1 MESDR
6 AQGATFEREGLVSKG
21 RIIAAVVALVVV
33 AAIVVG
39 VFMNAQA
46 SVPQVST
53 AKVSKE
59 TLSVVVTASGKME
72 AGQKADVFPPA
83 GGTLSSVVATEG
95 MHVKAGQ
102 IIASMDTGPLE
113 FAVEQARSGVK
124 AAQSQYDLAGKQ
136 VPTSADWAAINA
148 SIDAASAGYNAAKGA
163 YDALFGVYVAAGRPA
178 SMETTLTQLDI
189 AKKQAY
195 SGLQQAN
202 SGKSKLS
209 VAGRVG
215 AQRAAASAGITQAN
229 TGLQLAQNN
238 LSKAN
243 LVAPIDGVV
252 LFNATGSPSSDGSF
266 PKAMTGTA
274 VSPASAPF
282 TVVQLG
288 SLNFNAQVDE
298 ADIDRVATGMKAKV
312 RLDAFPS
319 LPFDTTVSVVKPA
332 AIQTTTGGVAF
343 PVLLNLSST
352 GKNLLI
358 GMSGSA
364 DIQVSAVAD
373 STTVPIEALT
383 DENGK
388 SYVFVVTA
396 GKLKKVEVKTG
407 ALTDT
412 RAEIVSGVAVG
423 DEVVLGG
430 LTGLK
435 DGQAVR
441 VK

>member
-1 MESDR
+1 M
-6 AQGATFEREGLVSKG
+6 SKG
-21 RIIAAVVALVVV
+21 RIIAAVVALVVI

-46 SVPQVST
+46 SVPAVST
-53 AKVSKE
+53 AQVSKE
-59 TLSVVVTASGKME
+59 TLSVQVTASGKME
-72 AGQKADVFPPA
+72 AGQKADIFPPA
-83 GGTLSSVVATEG
+83 AGTLSSVVATEG
-95 MHVKAGQ
+95 QQVKAGQ
-102 IIASMDTGPLE
+102 LIATMDTGPLE
-113 FAVEQARSGVK
+113 LAVDQARAGVK
-124 AAQSQYDLAGKQ
+124 AAQSQLDLAGKQ
-136 VPTSADWAAINA
+136 VPTSADRAAA
-148 SIDAASAGYNAAKGA
+148 DAGIDAASASYNAAKSA
-163 YDALFGVYVAAGRPA
+163 YDAFHHAFLAAGSQA
-178 SMETTLTQLDI
+178 SMETTLTQLNI
-189 AKKQAY
+189 AQKQAY
-195 SGLQQAN
+195 AGLQSAN
-202 SGKSKLS
+202 SGRSKLS
-209 VAGRVG
+209 VAGKVG
-215 AQRAAASAGITQAN
+215 AQRAAASAGIAQAN
-229 TGLQLAQNN
+229 TGLQLAEGN

-252 LFNATGSPSSDGSF
+252 LFNATGTPSSDGSV
-266 PKAMTGTA
+266 PKAMAHSA

-282 TVVQLG
+282 TVVQL
-288 SLNFNAQVDE
+288 SSMNFNAQVDE
-298 ADIDRVATGMKAKV
+298 ADVERVKTGMRATV

-319 LPFDTTVSVVKPA
+319 QSFSTTVTNIKPA

-388 SYVFVVTA
+388 SYVFVVAT
-396 GKLKKVEVKTG
+396 GRLKKTEVKTG

-412 RAEIVSGVAVG
+412 RAEIISGVNVG
-423 DEVVLGG
+423 DKVVLGG

>member
-1 MESDR
+1 M
-6 AQGATFEREGLVSKG
+6 SKG

-39 VFMNAQA
+39 VFVSAQA
-46 SVPQVST
+46 SVPIVST
-53 AKVSKE
+53 ARVSKE
-59 TLSVVVTASGKME
+59 TLSVQVTASGKME

-83 GGTLSSVVATEG
+83 AGTLSSVVATEG

-113 FAVEQARSGVK
+113 FAVEQSRAGVK

-136 VPTSADWAAINA
+136 VPTSADRAAA
-148 SIDAASAGYNAAKGA
+148 DAGIDAASASYNAAKSA
-163 YDALFGVYVAAGRPA
+163 YDAFHQVFLAAGSPA
-178 SMETTLTQLDI
+178 SMETTLTQLNI
-189 AKKQAY
+189 AQKQAY

-215 AQRAAASAGITQAN
+215 AQRAAASASITQAN
-229 TGLQLAQNN
+229 TGLQLAENN

-243 LVAPIDGVV
+243 LVAPVDGVV
-252 LFNATGSPSSDGSF
+252 LFNATGAPGPDGAL
-266 PKAMTGTA
+266 PKAMSGTA

-298 ADIDRVATGMKAKV
+298 ADVDRVKTGMKAKV

-319 LPFDTTVSVVKPA
+319 QAFDTTVSVIKPA

-343 PVLLNLSST
+343 PILLNLSST

-364 DIQVSAVAD
+364 DIQVSAVPD
-373 STTVPIEALT
+373 SVTVPIEALT

-388 SYVFVVTA
+388 SYVFVVA
-396 GKLKKVEVKTG
+396 SGKLKKTVVKTG

-412 RAEIVSGVAVG
+412 RAEIVSGVSVG

>member
-1 MESDR
+1 M
-6 AQGATFEREGLVSKG
+6 SKG
-21 RIIAAVVALVVV
+21 RIIAAVVALVVI
-33 AAIVVG
+33 AAIVGG
-39 VFMNAQA
+39 VFISAQA
-46 SVPQVST
+46 SVPTVST

-59 TLSVVVTASGKME
+59 TLSVLVTASGKME

-83 GGTLSSVVATEG
+83 AGTLASVAVTEG
-95 MHVKAGQ
+95 QQVKAGQ
-102 IIASMDTGPLE
+102 LIASMDTGPLE
-113 FAVEQARSGVK
+113 FSVDQARAGVK
-124 AAQSQYDLAGKQ
+124 AAQSQYDLAGKS
-136 VPTSADWAAINA
+136 VPTHEDWDAANA
-148 SIDAASAGYNAAKGA
+148 GIDAASAAYSAAKNA
-163 YDALFGVYVAAGRPA
+163 YDAFNQAFILAGSPA
-178 SMETTLTQLDI
+178 SMEATLTQLNI
-189 AKKQAY
+189 AQKQAFA
-195 SGLQQAN
+195 GLESAE

-209 VAGRVG
+209 IAGKVG

-229 TGLQLAQNN
+229 TGLQLAEDN

-243 LVAPIDGVV
+243 LVAPMDGVV
-252 LFNATGSPSSDGSF
+252 LFNATGTPGSDGSL
-266 PKAMTGTA
+266 PKAMAGTA

-288 SLNFNAQVDE
+288 SLNFDAQVDE
-298 ADIDRVATGMKAKV
+298 ADVDRVKTGMKATV

-319 LPFDTTVSVVKPA
+319 QSFGTTVASIKPA

-373 STTVPIEALT
+373 SVTVPIEALT
-383 DENGK
+383 DVNGK
-388 SYVFVVTA
+388 SYVFVVSG
-396 GKLKKVEVKTG
+396 GKLKQTEVKTG

-412 RAEIVSGVAVG
+412 RAEILSGVNVG

>member
-1 MESDR
+1 MSR
-6 AQGATFEREGLVSKG
+6 G

-33 AAIVVG
+33 AAIIGG
-39 VFMNAQA
+39 VFLSAQA
-46 SVPQVST
+46 SVPTVST

-59 TLSVVVTASGKME
+59 TLSVLVTASGKME
-72 AGQKADVFPPA
+72 AAQKADVFAPTA
-83 GGTLSSVVATEG
+83 GTLASVAATEG
-95 MHVKAGQ
+95 QQVKAGQ
-102 IIASMDTGPLE
+102 VIATMDTGPLD
-113 FAVEQARSGVK
+113 FAVDQARAGVK
-124 AAQSQYDLAGKQ
+124 AAQSQYDIAGKS
-136 VPTSADWAAINA
+136 VPTHEDWDAANA
-148 SIDAASAGYNAAKGA
+148 GIDAASTAYNAATSA
-163 YDALFGVYVAAGRPA
+163 YNGFHSAFILAGSPA
-178 SMETTLTQLDI
+178 SMEATLTQLLV
-189 AKKQAY
+189 AQKQAFA
-195 SGLQQAN
+195 GLESAE

-209 VAGRVG
+209 IAGSVG

-229 TGLQLAQNN
+229 TGLKLAEDN
-238 LSKAN
+238 LSKAS

-252 LFNATGSPSSDGSF
+252 LFNATGAPGTDGSV
-266 PKAMTGTA
+266 PKAMAGTA

-288 SLNFNAQVDE
+288 SLNFDAQVDE
-298 ADIDRVATGMKAKV
+298 ADVDRVKTGMKATV

-319 LPFDTTVSVVKPA
+319 QSFDTIVSTIKPA

-373 STTVPIEALT
+373 SITVPIEALT
-383 DENGK
+383 DVNGK
-388 SYVFVVTA
+388 SYVFVVVN
-396 GKLKKVEVKTG
+396 GKLKQTEVKTG

-412 RAEIVSGVAVG
+412 RAEIVSGVNVG

>member
-1 MESDR
+1 
-6 AQGATFEREGLVSKG
+6 VSRG

-33 AAIVVG
+33 AAIIGG
-39 VFMNAQA
+39 VFLSAQA
-46 SVPQVST
+46 SVPTVST

-59 TLSVVVTASGKME
+59 TLSVLVTASGKME
-72 AGQKADVFPPA
+72 AGQKADVFPPTA
-83 GGTLSSVVATEG
+83 GTLASVAATEG
-95 MHVKAGQ
+95 QQVKAGQ
-102 IIASMDTGPLE
+102 VIATMDTGPLE
-113 FAVEQARSGVK
+113 FAIDQARAGVK
-124 AAQSQYDLAGKQ
+124 AAQSQYDLAGKS
-136 VPTSADWAAINA
+136 VPTHEDWDAANA
-148 SIDAASAGYNAAKGA
+148 GIDAASAAYNAAANA
-163 YDALFGVYVAAGRPA
+163 YNGFHSAYVLAGRPA
-178 SMETTLTQLDI
+178 SMEATLTQLNI
-189 AKKQAY
+189 AQKQAY
-195 SGLQQAN
+195 AGLESAE

-209 VAGRVG
+209 IAGKVG

-229 TGLQLAQNN
+229 TGLMLAEDN

-243 LVAPIDGVV
+243 IVAPIDGVV
-252 LFNATGSPSSDGSF
+252 LFNATGAPNVDGSV
-266 PKAMTGTA
+266 PKAMVGTA
-274 VSPASAPF
+274 VSQVTAPF

-288 SLNFNAQVDE
+288 SLNFDAQVDE
-298 ADIDRVATGMKAKV
+298 ADVDRVKTGMKATV

-319 LPFDTTVSVVKPA
+319 QAFGTTVTVIKPA

-373 STTVPIEALT
+373 SITVPIEALT
-383 DENGK
+383 DVNGK
-388 SYVFVVTA
+388 SYVFVVVN
-396 GKLKKVEVKTG
+396 GKLKQTEVKTG

-412 RAEIVSGVAVG
+412 RAEIVSGVNVG